1 MAEEISTCFQREMSG
16 IQELN
21 LGARY
26 IFPERFRSSG
36 NEERIVFA
44 PDRKQR
50 RFRFTEILLEFRVHP
65 QVRCVIQKQIQL
77 NLFIPLTFEESR
89 KLRSLAEMPKRSSNG

>member
-50 RFRFTEILLEFRVHP
+50 RFGRKRCHRRRP
-65 QVRCVIQKQIQL
+65 VRCMQILQSHCL
-77 NLFIPLTFEESR
+77 QGLTLSC
-89 KLRSLAEMPKRSSNG
+89 

>member
-44 PDRKQR
+44 PDRKQAVWQ
-50 RFRFTEILLEFRVHP
+50 E
-65 QVRCVIQKQIQL
+65 
-77 NLFIPLTFEESR
+77 
-89 KLRSLAEMPKRSSNG
+89 EMPPQATSALYANPAKPLFAGSYAKLLITRLGP

>member
-26 IFPERFRSSG
+26 IFPERFRSRG

-44 PDRKQR
+44 QIASKGGLAGRDATAGDQCAVCKSCKA
-50 RFRFTEILLEFRVHP
+50 IVCRV
-65 QVRCVIQKQIQL
+65 
-77 NLFIPLTFEESR
+77 
-89 KLRSLAEMPKRSSNG
+89 LR